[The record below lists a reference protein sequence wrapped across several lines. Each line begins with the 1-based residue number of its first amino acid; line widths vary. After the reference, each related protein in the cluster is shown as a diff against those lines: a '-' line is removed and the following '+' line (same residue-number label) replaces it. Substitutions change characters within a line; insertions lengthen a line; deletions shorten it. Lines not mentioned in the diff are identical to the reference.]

1 MNTQALTKTIATI
14 PGVKEIHEITYII
27 PNMPTTLEAILPNN
41 YAVEITIHDDQ
52 YEVRFENRPNAQHRW
67 DDTDYCGDPETFTDL
82 DTVAADITS
91 FIARH

>member
-1 MNTQALTKTIATI
+1 MNTQTITDKLATI

-27 PNMPTTLEAILPNN
+27 PNMPTTLEAILPHN

-67 DDTDYCGDPETFTDL
+67 DDTDYYDDPTAYGNIG
-82 DTVAADITS
+82 TVTTAIKD

>member
-1 MNTQALTKTIATI
+1 MNTQALAKTIATI

-67 DDTDYCGDPETFTDL
+67 DDTDYCGEPTAYGNIG
-82 DTVAADITS
+82 TVTTAIKD